1 MTENQ
6 IIQGIKER
14 DNTVVQYAV
23 QQYFPMIR
31 KMTTALGGG
40 NLQDAEDVFMEGMEV
55 VYLRLQKED
64 FTLTCTFST
73 FLYRVCRF
81 KWINQL
87 HRKKIHQNRVQDLV
101 ETQLIKEE
109 FELHDVLAAQE
120 RFGLL
125 REYFK
130 LLDQPCRNL
139 LELFLQEIPLKT
151 IMEQMGFSSEPY
163 LRKRKFLCKQRLMD
177 MVRKDVRFKEL
188 TEKGL

>member
-31 KMTTALGGG
+31 KMVGGLGKG

-55 VYLRLQKED
+55 VYLRLQQDD
-64 FTLTCTFST
+64 FTLTCAFST

-81 KWINQL
+81 KWINQI
-87 HRKKIHQNRVQDLV
+87 HRKKIHQNRVQDLA
-101 ETQLIKEE
+101 ETQLIEE
-109 FELHDVLAAQE
+109 ESELHEVLATQE

-130 LLDQPCRNL
+130 ILDQPCRDL
-139 LELFLQEIPLKT
+139 LELFLQELPLKT
-151 IMEQMGFSSEPY
+151 IMQQLGFSSEAY
-163 LRKRKFLCKQRLMD
+163 LRKRKFLCKQRLVD
-177 MVRKDVRFKEL
+177 MIRNDVRFKEL
-188 TEKGL
+188 IEK